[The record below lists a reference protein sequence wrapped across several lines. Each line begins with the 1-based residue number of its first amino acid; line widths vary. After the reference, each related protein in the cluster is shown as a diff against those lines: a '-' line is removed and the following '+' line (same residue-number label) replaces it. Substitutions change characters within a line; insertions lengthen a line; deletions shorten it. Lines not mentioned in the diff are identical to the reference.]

1 MTPSIPIMDR
11 AAPVWRGRPSL
22 QRKLTYLCGTVAAA
36 TVAILAAFMLKS
48 QGEAIKD
55 DLAHTADAIVRDLQT
70 PAITAAL
77 ADDSAV
83 VVEAMKDRLLET
95 RELRYLVLSRHDGRA
110 LVVERPLRWS
120 EQTLTGPDWQPVG
133 AVTEGRLTRTA
144 LSDQR
149 VFHASL
155 PVTAAGR
162 PWGWLHVGLALEHY
176 EASVRGLWRITAL
189 VCGGTF
195 LLAGLA
201 SFVCARNLTQPLRA
215 VQQFAQRVAAGTL
228 NTRLNLQ
235 SHDEIGDLAE
245 SLNTMMTSLSLS
257 QEKLRLSMSEQAA
270 LREKEV
276 LLREIHHRVK
286 NNLQMLSSLMRLQS
300 RTVEEERTRAILRE
314 SEARIRSMGLIH
326 ERLYQSEHLSSIHM
340 PDYLGTLTAEL
351 LSMAG
356 GPPEARP
363 RLQVGVA
370 AIPLDIDTAL
380 PCGLIVTELV
390 QNSLKYAFPTPEA
403 AAAGQISVSLGR
415 EGSGAL
421 SLVVMDNG
429 VGIPPGFDPLACRS
443 LGMRLVKMLA
453 DQLHGTMSLRSEGGL
468 RVEVVFH
475 ESIYRDRL

>member
-1 MTPSIPIMDR
+1 MTRSLPIVDR

-22 QRKLTYLCGTVAAA
+22 QRKLTYLCGTVAAV
-36 TVAILAAFMLKS
+36 TVAILAAFMLRL
-48 QGEAIKD
+48 QGEAIKG
-55 DLAHTADAIVRDLQT
+55 DLAHTADAIARDLQT
-70 PAITAAL
+70 TAITAAL

-83 VVEAMKDRLLET
+83 VLEAMQDRLLET
-95 RELRYLVLSRHDGRA
+95 RELRYLVLSRADGQS
-110 LVVERPLRWS
+110 LVVERPQRWS
-120 EQTLTGPDWQPVG
+120 EQTLTGDDWQPDRAG
-133 AVTEGRLTRTA
+133 PEGRLTRTA
-144 LSDQR
+144 LSEHR
-149 VFHASL
+149 VFHASV
-155 PVTAAGR
+155 PVIAAGR

-228 NTRLNLQ
+228 NTRLALKSN
-235 SHDEIGDLAE
+235 DEIGDLAE
-245 SLNTMMTSLSLS
+245 SLNTMMTSLSQS
-257 QEKLRLSMSEQAA
+257 QEKLRHSMSEQAA
-270 LREKEV
+270 LREKEI

-300 RTVEEERTRAILRE
+300 RTVEDDRTRAILRE

-340 PDYLGTLTAEL
+340 PDYLGTLSAEL
-351 LSMAG
+351 LSLAG
-356 GPPEARP
+356 GAPGSRP

-370 AIPLDIDTAL
+370 DIPLDIDTAL

-390 QNSLKYAFPTPEA
+390 QNALKYAFPTTDA
-403 AAAGQISVSLGR
+403 AAAGRIAVSLGR
-415 EGSGAL
+415 RGDGAL

-453 DQLHGTMSLRSEGGL
+453 DQLHGAMTLRSEGGL
-468 RVEVVFH
+468 RVEVVFR
-475 ESIYRDRL
+475 ESVYRERL